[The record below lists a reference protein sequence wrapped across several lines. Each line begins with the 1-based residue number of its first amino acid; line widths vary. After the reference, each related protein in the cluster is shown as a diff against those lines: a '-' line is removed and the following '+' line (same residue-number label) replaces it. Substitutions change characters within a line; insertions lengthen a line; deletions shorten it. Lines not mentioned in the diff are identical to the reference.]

1 MNFIADE
8 GVEREIVDGLRA
20 QGHEVLYVAEMSPA
34 INDAEVL
41 DLANKASSILI
52 TSDKDFGELVFRQQR
67 IHQGVILIRL
77 HGQSSQTKATTLAAT
92 VTDHS
97 ERAILWVPAILES
110 GEEAARDLHSRSSHL
125 FERDRAQTLN
135 AVRPRCSRCKR
146 IHAPGRRAPLLS
158 RSGSR

>member
-52 TSDKDFGELVFRQQR
+52 TSDKVFGELVFRQQR

-92 VTDHS
+92 RGAGACS
-97 ERAILWVPAILES
+97 PR
-110 GEEAARDLHSRSSHL
+110 G
-125 FERDRAQTLN
+125 
-135 AVRPRCSRCKR
+135 RP
-146 IHAPGRRAPLLS
+146 
-158 RSGSR
+158 SGS